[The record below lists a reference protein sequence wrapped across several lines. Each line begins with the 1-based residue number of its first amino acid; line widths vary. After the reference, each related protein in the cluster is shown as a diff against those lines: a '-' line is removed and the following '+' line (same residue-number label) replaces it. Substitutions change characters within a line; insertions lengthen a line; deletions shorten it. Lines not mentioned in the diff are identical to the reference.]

1 MLVLLLALLFLLF
14 GFPDQALAWGP
25 GVHMAIGNQLL
36 HVPHLLPQTLAS
48 VLATQPHA
56 FLYGCLS
63 ADIFVGKGCTSKP
76 GHSHNWDTARILL
89 LAADSPPLQAHA
101 LGYVSHLAADVVAH
115 NYYVPTML
123 GLTPGSGKLS
133 HMLVEMQADRRVRWS
148 ARQARG
154 ILLHPHLDQDSC
166 LLMATQRKRWPF
178 QFKKR
183 LFINSVRVSG
193 SRELRKHL
201 SSLRRMLPLAPSM
214 APGLEPPP
222 KTERLVADPQDNY
235 NYLMR
240 MLDLSLTL
248 SIQAVTRFESCLAQ
262 DFDPIG
268 GEHLREVR
276 RLRRQGLHMVS
287 QHSPN
292 PAGNLFPLD
301 PRLDALTRGGTYVL
315 VSGPAQ
321 ARSGTELRR

>member
-1 MLVLLLALLFLLF
+1 MPVMLLALLLLLL

-25 GVHMAIGNQLL
+25 GVHMAIGNQFL
-36 HVPHLLPQTLAS
+36 HVPHLLPQALAS
-48 VLATQPHA
+48 VLAAQPHA

-63 ADIFVGKGCTSKP
+63 ADIFVGKGCTTKP

-148 ARQARG
+148 VRQARG
-154 ILLHPHLDQDSC
+154 VLLHPHLDQDSC
-166 LLMATQRKRWPF
+166 LLMATKRKRWPF

-201 SSLRRMLPLAPSM
+201 SSLRRMLPLAPS
-214 APGLEPPP
+214 LTTELPP
-222 KTERLVADPQDNY
+222 ELFADRLVTDPRDNY

-268 GEHLREVR
+268 GENLREVR
-276 RLRRQGLHMVS
+276 RLRRKGLHMEAL
-287 QHSPN
+287 HSPKS
-292 PAGNLFPLD
+292 PGTLFPLD
-301 PRLDALTRGGTYVL
+301 PKLDALIRGGTHVL
-315 VSGPAQ
+315 VSGSAQ
-321 ARSGTELRR
+321 ARSEAKPRR